1 MPSDNTPTTI
11 SSADIPA
18 IVNKASNIFI
28 QGGTGEPSKILQILR
43 ESSLISSKINYTT
56 VSIPG
61 INNFSPCDFHPQASL
76 TTFFMHDQINEHATK
91 KNTRFLPL
99 HYRDIY
105 RFLDEGPTFDIAII
119 QASPAGVDGQ
129 CSLGVSVD
137 FLPAILNKTKKFI
150 AQINTQFPAAINA
163 PSIPYADLDYV
174 FYVDEPFPD
183 VPQGKSDS
191 TTEGIANNVC
201 SLIDDGSC
209 LQIGIGKL
217 PGTVLGHLNNHSD
230 LGLHSGLIGE
240 GTQTL
245 IENGVI
251 NGARKTLDKN
261 KHVTG
266 LALGGPDF
274 SQWAAQRAD
283 IVFKPV
289 NYTHEY
295 RYISALDRFTSINS
309 ALEVDLFGQ
318 ANAEMINRR
327 QVSGTGGLID
337 FIRGARG
344 SHNGKSILALPA
356 TARKGAQSRIS
367 VKLSAESVTSV
378 CRADIDYVVT
388 EHGVAPLFR
397 KSTEQRAQALIDIAA
412 PDFRDELWRQWEQLN
427 Q

>member
-1 MPSDNTPTTI
+1 MPSDNTPATI
-11 SSADIPA
+11 SRADIPA
-18 IVNKASNIFI
+18 IINKASNVFI
-28 QGGTGEPSKILQILR
+28 QGGVGEPSKILQILK
-43 ESSLISSKINYTT
+43 ESSQISNKINYTT

-61 INNFSPCDFHPQASL
+61 INKFSPCDFHPEASL
-76 TTFFMHDQINEHATK
+76 TTFFMHGQINEHATK

-105 RFLDEGPTFDIAII
+105 RFLDEAPTFDVAII
-119 QASPAGVDGQ
+119 QVSPAGPDGQ

-137 FLPAILNKTKKFI
+137 FLPAILNKTKKII
-150 AQINTQFPAAINA
+150 AQINTRFPAAINA

-174 FYVDEPFPD
+174 FHADEPFSD
-183 VPQGKSDS
+183 VPQVKIDS

-217 PGTVLGHLNNHSD
+217 PGTILGQLNNHSD
-230 LGLHSGLIGE
+230 LGIHSGLIGE
-240 GTQTL
+240 ATQTL

-274 SQWAAQRAD
+274 SRWAAQHAD

-295 RYISALDRFTSINS
+295 RTISAIDRFTSINS

-318 ANAEMINRR
+318 ANAEMINGR
-327 QVSGTGGLID
+327 QVSATGGLVD

-344 SHNGKSILALPA
+344 SNNGKSILALPA
-356 TARKGAQSRIS
+356 TANKGAQSRIS
-367 VKLSAESVTSV
+367 VKLSAQSMTSV
-378 CRADIDYVVT
+378 CRADVDYVVT
-388 EHGVAPLFR
+388 EYGVAPLFR

-412 PDFRDELWRQWEQLN
+412 PDFRDELWRQWEQIN